1 YYYHACFIDS
11 YLLVF
16 LTNST
21 LYLDISLIIYEA
33 YIMVNI
39 LDLLKKDNQ
48 ATIPEHYKNLTEVEM
63 KERVIKIKKELGNKL
78 FIPAHHYQK
87 NEVVEFA
94 DTTGDSLQLAQECAK
109 NEEAQFIVFCGVH
122 FMAETADM
130 LTNDEQTVLLPDL
143 RAGCSLADMADIK
156 QTEICWE
163 VLNNTFGDTVIP
175 LTYVNS
181 TAAIKAFVGKN
192 GGATVTS
199 SNAEKMITW
208 ALGEKERILF
218 LPDQH
223 LGRNVSHDLGIPL
236 DQ

>member
-1 YYYHACFIDS
+1 IIMFDNQSPQSIHKLSKLVPSYITTEASGGITLDNLKNYNTCGIDYIS
-11 YLLVF
+11 LGF
-16 LTNST
+16 LIHSDRS
-21 LYLDISLIIYEA
+21 LDISLIIYDA

-130 LTNDEQTVLLPDL
+130 LTNDEQT
-143 RAGCSLADMADIK
+143 
-156 QTEICWE
+156 
-163 VLNNTFGDTVIP
+163 
-175 LTYVNS
+175 
-181 TAAIKAFVGKN
+181 
-192 GGATVTS
+192 
-199 SNAEKMITW
+199 
-208 ALGEKERILF
+208 
-218 LPDQH
+218 
-223 LGRNVSHDLGIPL
+223 
-236 DQ
+236 

>member
-1 YYYHACFIDS
+1 MTMNPGKLII
-11 YLLVF
+11 LMGVILVIVGLF
-16 LTNST
+16 MTFVGKLPG
-21 LYLDISLIIYEA
+21 DISFKKGNVSFHFPIMTSII
-33 YIMVNI
+33 
-39 LDLLKKDNQ
+39 DLLKKDNQ

-122 FMAETADM
+122 FKAETADM

-163 VLNNTFGDTVIP
+163 VLNNTFGD
-175 LTYVNS
+175 
-181 TAAIKAFVGKN
+181 
-192 GGATVTS
+192 
-199 SNAEKMITW
+199 
-208 ALGEKERILF
+208 
-218 LPDQH
+218 
-223 LGRNVSHDLGIPL
+223 
-236 DQ
+236 